1 MKAADDGRQWRE
13 HLALRNAG
21 RKFFIGGNFNQVLV
35 RFKCEFSQLSISE
48 ERRKL
53 K

>member
-1 MKAADDGRQWRE
+1 MKVADDGRQWRE
-13 HLALRNAG
+13 HSFEECG
-21 RKFFIGGNFNQVLV
+21 EEIFIGGNFNQVLV